1 MMSLTYTQTNK
12 LMDINRIEEQIYDM
26 AVRSGMFV
34 PINARSFRFKKYMI
48 VHGPDDRW
56 NVFLMPR
63 NILIANT
70 FLKVS
75 AFAIAKLH
83 DKGNRS
89 TSVNKI
95 EKEDARFQKNY
106 LDSVFY
112 KNTMKVTK
120 DAARKDTALWRF
132 EIVNQEVKGAKN
144 QIDAIFYSSLT

>member
-1 MMSLTYTQTNK
+1 MTSLTSTQTNN
-12 LMDINRIEEQIYDM
+12 MDIHRIEAQIYDI

-34 PINARSFRFKKYMI
+34 PINGRTFRFKNYMI

-63 NILIANT
+63 KRLIANT

-83 DKGNRS
+83 DKGKSSIINR
-89 TSVNKI
+89 I

-112 KNTMKVTK
+112 KNTMKISK
-120 DAARKDTALWRF
+120 DASRKDTALWRF
-132 EIVNQEVKGAKN
+132 EIVNQEVKSAKG
-144 QIDAIFYSSLT
+144 QIDALFYSSLT